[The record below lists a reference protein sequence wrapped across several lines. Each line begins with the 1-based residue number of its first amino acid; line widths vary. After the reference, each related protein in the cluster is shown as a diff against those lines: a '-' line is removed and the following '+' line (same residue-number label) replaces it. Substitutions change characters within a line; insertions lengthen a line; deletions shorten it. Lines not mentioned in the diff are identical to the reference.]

1 MAADLPSLLDRFR
14 GLRVVVVGE
23 AMLDAY
29 LEGGAARLSA
39 EAPVPVVAVEERRHL
54 PGGAANAAANVR
66 ALGAEV
72 TLLSAV
78 GDDREGR
85 LLREALGAHGVGSGR
100 LVVEPGRA
108 TQAKTRVVAAGQM
121 LLRFDGG
128 STGPLGA
135 EAEDAFL
142 ARLADAVRDADAI
155 VVSDYGYGI
164 VTPAVVAALADLQ
177 RRDERVL
184 VVDSKDL
191 RAYREAA
198 VTAVKPN
205 FRQALGLLGAS
216 DRSGPRPELIAAE
229 GERIL
234 AETGARIA
242 AVTLDSEGALVLERG
257 RDPYRTYARREAD
270 SRSMGAGDTFAAALA
285 LALAAGADTPA
296 AAELASAAAGVVVA
310 KEGTACCDA
319 DELLAAVT
327 GEGKV
332 LADRERLA
340 AVLARHREQGRRIV
354 FTNGCFDLLHRGH
367 VTYLSRAKTLGD
379 VLVVGLNSDE
389 SVARLKGPGRPLNPL
404 ADRAHVLAALSCVD
418 LVAPFGE
425 ATPERLLE
433 VVRPDVFVKGGDY
446 TRAMLPE
453 ASLVER
459 LGGRVELLPY
469 VEDRSTTGIIERI
482 RESLPDAAEPGRVVR
497 PGR

>member
-23 AMLDAY
+23 AMLDSF

-54 PGGAANAAANVR
+54 PGGAANAAANAR
-66 ALGAEV
+66 ALGAQV
-72 TLLSAV
+72 TLVSAV

-85 LLREALGAHGVGSGR
+85 LLREALAAHGVDDR
-100 LVVEPGRA
+100 CLLTEPHRT
-108 TQAKTRVVAAGQM
+108 TQTKTRVVAAGQM
-121 LLRFDGG
+121 LLRYDAG
-128 STGPLGA
+128 STGALVGP
-135 EAEDAFL
+135 AEDAL
-142 ARLADAVRDADAI
+142 LTRLADAVRDADAI
-155 VVSDYGYGI
+155 LVSDYGYGI
-164 VTPAVVAALADLQ
+164 LTPRVVAALAAEQ
-177 RRDERVL
+177 EREERVL

-191 RAYREAA
+191 RAYRDAG

-216 DRSGPRPELIAAE
+216 DRGGPRPELIAAE

-257 RDPYRTYARREAD
+257 RDPYRTYARREAH

-285 LALAAGADTPA
+285 LALAAGADTPG

-310 KEGTACCDA
+310 KEATACCA
-319 DELLAAVT
+319 SDELLAAMT

-332 LADRERLA
+332 IADRDRLA
-340 AVLARHREQGRRIV
+340 AVLARHREEGRRVV

-379 VLVVGLNSDE
+379 VLVVGLNSDD
-389 SVARLKGPGRPLNPL
+389 SVARLKGPDRPLNPL

-418 LVAPFGE
+418 LVAPFSE
-425 ATPERLLE
+425 PTPERLLE
-433 VVRPDVFVKGGDY
+433 TVRPDVFVKGGDY

-453 ASLVER
+453 APLVER

-482 RESLPDAAEPGRVVR
+482 RDSVPEPAAHS
-497 PGR
+497 

>member
-1 MAADLPSLLDRFR
+1 
-14 GLRVVVVGE
+14 
-23 AMLDAY
+23 
-29 LEGGAARLSA
+29 
-39 EAPVPVVAVEERRHL
+39 
-54 PGGAANAAANVR
+54 
-66 ALGAEV
+66 
-72 TLLSAV
+72 
-78 GDDREGR
+78 
-85 LLREALGAHGVGSGR
+85 
-100 LVVEPGRA
+100 
-108 TQAKTRVVAAGQM
+108 
-121 LLRFDGG
+121 
-128 STGPLGA
+128 
-135 EAEDAFL
+135 
-142 ARLADAVRDADAI
+142 
-155 VVSDYGYGI
+155 
-164 VTPAVVAALADLQ
+164 
-177 RRDERVL
+177 
-184 VVDSKDL
+184 
-191 RAYREAA
+191 

-216 DRSGPRPELIAAE
+216 DRGGPRPELIAAE

-285 LALAAGADTPA
+285 LALAAGADTPG

-310 KEGTACCDA
+310 KEATACCA
-319 DELLAAVT
+319 SDELLAAMT

-332 LADRERLA
+332 IADRDRLA
-340 AVLARHREQGRRIV
+340 AVLARHREEGRRVV

-379 VLVVGLNSDE
+379 VLVVGLNSDD
-389 SVARLKGPGRPLNPL
+389 SVARLKGPDRPLNPL

-418 LVAPFGE
+418 LVAPFSE
-425 ATPERLLE
+425 PTPERLLE
-433 VVRPDVFVKGGDY
+433 TVRPDVFVKGGDY

-453 ASLVER
+453 APLVER

-482 RESLPDAAEPGRVVR
+482 RDSVPEPAAHS
-497 PGR
+497 

>member
-1 MAADLPSLLDRFR
+1 MAAELPSLLDRFT

-23 AMLDAY
+23 AMLGAY
-29 LEGGAARLSA
+29 LEAGAARPPAVARGPLVA
-39 EAPVPVVAVEERRHL
+39 VVARRLL
-54 PGGAANAAANVR
+54 PGGAANTAANVR
-66 ALGAEV
+66 TLGADV
-72 TLLSAV
+72 TLLSAI

-85 LLREALGAHGVGSGR
+85 LLREALGAHGVASAS
-100 LVVEPGRA
+100 LLTEEARA
-108 TQAKTRVVAAGQM
+108 TQAKTRVVAAGHM

-128 STGPLGA
+128 SIEPLGRD
-135 EAEDAFL
+135 AEDAL
-142 ARLADAVRDADAI
+142 VDRLVGAAAAADAI
-155 VVSDYGYGI
+155 LVSDYGYGI
-164 VTPAVVAALADLQ
+164 LTPRVVATLARLQ
-177 RRDERVL
+177 REEERVL

-191 RAYREAA
+191 RAFREAG

-205 FRQALGLLGAS
+205 VRQALGLLGAS

-234 AETGARIA
+234 TETGARIA

-257 RDPYRTYARREAD
+257 RDPYRTYARRHAD
-270 SRSMGAGDTFAAALA
+270 ARAMGAGDTFAATLA

-296 AAELASAAAGVVVA
+296 AAELASAAAGGVGG
-310 KEGTACCDA
+310 EGGTACCRA
-319 DELLAAVT
+319 DELLAANP

-332 LADRERLA
+332 VADRERLA
-340 AVLARHREQGRRIV
+340 AVVARHRQEGRRIV

-389 SVARLKGPGRPLNPL
+389 SVARLKGPDRPLNPL

-418 LVAPFGE
+418 LVAPFPE
-425 ATPERLLE
+425 ETPERLLE
-433 VVRPDVFVKGGDY
+433 AVRPDVFVKGGDY

-453 ASLVER
+453 APLVER

-482 RESLPDAAEPGRVVR
+482 RDGGSRPAERAPL
-497 PGR
+497 

>member
-1 MAADLPSLLDRFR
+1 MAADLPSLLDRIAR
-14 GLRVVVVGE
+14 LRVVVIGE

-29 LEGGAARLSA
+29 LEGAADRLSA
-39 EAPVPVVAVEERRHL
+39 EAPVPVVAVEEQRHL

-72 TLLSAV
+72 VLLSAV
-78 GDDREGR
+78 GADREAALLRDALAAGGVDDR
-85 LLREALGAHGVGSGR
+85 S
-100 LVVEPGRA
+100 LVTETGRA
-108 TQAKTRVVAAGQM
+108 TQAKTRIVAAGHM
-121 LLRFDGG
+121 LVRFDGG
-128 STGPLGA
+128 STDSLGR
-135 EAEDAFL
+135 EAEDALL
-142 ARLADAVRDADAI
+142 ARLEDAACEADAI
-155 VVSDYGYGI
+155 LVSDYGYGI
-164 VTPAVVAALADLQ
+164 LTPRVVAALAELQ
-177 RRDERVL
+177 RREERVV

-191 RAYREAA
+191 RAFRRTG

-257 RDPYRTYARREAD
+257 RDPYRTYARRHAH
-270 SRSMGAGDTFAAALA
+270 SRAMGAGDTFAAALA

-310 KEGTACCDA
+310 KDATASCRA

-327 GEGKV
+327 SEGKV
-332 LADRERLA
+332 VADRERLA
-340 AVLARHREQGRRIV
+340 AVLARHREEGRRIV

-379 VLVVGLNSDE
+379 VLVVGLNSDG

-418 LVAPFGE
+418 LVSPFAE
-425 ATPERLLE
+425 ETPERLLE
-433 VVRPDVFVKGGDY
+433 TVRPDVFVKGGDY

-482 RESLPDAAEPGRVVR
+482 RDADPAHR
-497 PGR
+497 

>member
-1 MAADLPSLLDRFR
+1 MAAELPSLLDRFT

-39 EAPVPVVAVEERRHL
+39 EAPVPVVAVEERRLL
-54 PGGAANAAANVR
+54 PGGAANTAANVR
-66 ALGAEV
+66 TLGADV
-72 TLLSAV
+72 TLLSAI

-85 LLREALGAHGVGSGR
+85 LLREALGAHGVASAS
-100 LVVEPGRA
+100 LLTEEARA
-108 TQAKTRVVAAGQM
+108 TQAKTRVVAAGHM

-128 STGPLGA
+128 SIEPLGRD
-135 EAEDAFL
+135 AEDAL
-142 ARLADAVRDADAI
+142 VDRLVGAAAAADAI
-155 VVSDYGYGI
+155 LVSDYGYGI
-164 VTPAVVAALADLQ
+164 LTPRVVATLARLQ
-177 RRDERVL
+177 REEERVL

-191 RAYREAA
+191 RAFREAG

-234 AETGARIA
+234 TETGARIA

-257 RDPYRTYARREAD
+257 RDPYRTYARRHAD
-270 SRSMGAGDTFAAALA
+270 ARAMGAGDTFAATFA

-310 KEGTACCDA
+310 KDGTACCRA
-319 DELLAAVT
+319 DELLAAIT

-332 LADRERLA
+332 VADRERLA
-340 AVLARHREQGRRIV
+340 AVVARHRQEGRRIV

-389 SVARLKGPGRPLNPL
+389 SVARLKGPDRPLNPL

-418 LVAPFGE
+418 LVAPFPE
-425 ATPERLLE
+425 ETPERLLE
-433 VVRPDVFVKGGDY
+433 AVRPDVFVKGGDY

-453 ASLVER
+453 APLVER

-482 RESLPDAAEPGRVVR
+482 RDGGSRPAERAPL
-497 PGR
+497 